1 MIEQVIK
8 IARDAAQFMRT
19 RSFSIENKGMVGND
33 VTTADKNV
41 QEYIRKHLA
50 ELDGTVGF
58 IGEESGEQ
66 DYANMRAWV
75 VDPIDGT
82 ANFIRGLNASVIS
95 IGLVECGDAVLGVV
109 YNPYQDEMFYAERGK
124 GAYLNGKPIS
134 VLDRDFCHGVYCTA
148 FCLYRKEYA
157 KICQQIMADVY
168 EKCEDFRRIGTA
180 ALELTALAA
189 GRVDLYFEM
198 RLYPWD
204 YAASVIIIKEAG
216 GIIGTIERSETA
228 QSLSQEFKL
237 QNRHLIYNRPIPI
250 IAANN
255 QKNYDELEKIIKRY
269 ISVVPYED

>member
-1 MIEQVIK
+1 MIEQVK
-8 IARDAAQFMRT
+8 EIAREAAQFMRS
-19 RSFSIENKGMVGND
+19 RSFSVENKGMVGND

-41 QEYIRKHLA
+41 QEYIRRHLT
-50 ELDGTVGF
+50 ELDSTIGF

-66 DYANMRAWV
+66 DYSSKRVWV

-95 IGLVECGDAVLGVV
+95 IGLVEDGEAVLGVV
-109 YNPYQDEMFYAERGK
+109 YNPYQDEMFYAEKGN
-124 GAYLNGKPIS
+124 GAYLNGKQIS
-134 VLDRDFCHGVYCTA
+134 VLSRDFCHGIYCTA

-168 EKCEDFRRIGTA
+168 DKCEDFRRIGAA

-204 YAASVIIIKEAG
+204 FAASAVIIKEAG
-216 GIIGTIERSETA
+216 GIIGTIERNEGEQA
-228 QSLSQEFKL
+228 L
-237 QNRHLIYNRPIPI
+237 QGVFGKQNKNLVYNRPIPV

-255 QKNYDELEKIIKRY
+255 QKNYDELEKIINNY

>member
-19 RSFSIENKGMVGND
+19 RNFSIENKGMVGND
-33 VTTADKNV
+33 VTTADKMM
-41 QEYIRKHLA
+41 QEYIKEHLA
-50 ELDGTVGF
+50 ELDGTIGF
-58 IGEESGEQ
+58 VGEESVEQ
-66 DYANMRAWV
+66 DYASMRAWV

-95 IGLVECGDAVLGVV
+95 IGLVECGEAVLGVV

-124 GAYLNGKPIS
+124 GAYLNGKQIAVS
-134 VLDRDFCHGVYCTA
+134 GRDFCHGVYCTA

-157 KICQQIMADVY
+157 TTCRQIMADVY
-168 EKCEDFRRIGTA
+168 EKCEDFRRMGTA

-189 GRVDLYFEM
+189 GRVELYFEM

-204 YAASVIIIKEAG
+204 FAASVIIIKEAG
-216 GIIGTIERSETA
+216 GIIGTIERSETIR
-228 QSLSQEFKL
+228 SLQYVSNI
-237 QNRHLIYNRPIPI
+237 QNKNLVYNRPIPV

-269 ISVVPYED
+269 VPVVPYGD